1 MDKGGGHPEA
11 EGKGS
16 GCVMSRSAGAFYELL
31 DQLIAEKDDLFVPE
45 VRKAPSRADD
55 QARLFLE
62 IVAFREK
69 NGKAP
74 DPSSRLPEEMRLGV
88 RLAAFQK
95 DPAKV
100 TALQDLDQYGLLQ
113 HAIDV
118 RNEIPASLDDLIA
131 SGDDILVTPDDHIFE
146 FRATPAPKPK
156 AEPDVVAERVPCADF
171 EKFAPI
177 FDEVIADIA
186 AGARSTVPTS
196 STYQIA
202 VGDVFILEGQLAY
215 IADVGPWMTR
225 TKGDQKDARLRIIY
239 DNGTESGHLLRSFG
253 KALYR
258 ADNSRR
264 VLAPQAGPLFDG
276 QQAQVTGC
284 IYVARTYSQDPA
296 LVDLKHHMIKI
307 GSTVGTAKERIA
319 GAATDPTF
327 LLAPAA
333 VVAEYETK
341 GVPPK
346 KIEGL
351 LHRFFAGACLNLR
364 LPDRFGK
371 SVDPREW
378 FIVSPEVVER
388 AIRLIATRKLHLYR
402 YDVPEDRI
410 SEK

>member
-1 MDKGGGHPEA
+1 
-11 EGKGS
+11 
-16 GCVMSRSAGAFYELL
+16 MSRSSGAFYELL
-31 DQLIAEKDDLFVPE
+31 DQLITDKDDLFVPE
-45 VRKAPSRADD
+45 LRKAPNRADD
-55 QARLFLE
+55 QSRLFLE

-69 NGKAP
+69 TGRAP
-74 DPSSRLPEEMRLGV
+74 DPSSRSPEEMRLGV
-88 RLAAFQK
+88 RLTAFQK
-95 DPAKV
+95 DPSKV
-100 TALQDLDQYGLLQ
+100 AAMQDFDQYGLLQ
-113 HAIDV
+113 HAAET
-118 RNEIPASLDDLIA
+118 RNEVPASLDDLIS
-131 SGDDILVTPDDHIFE
+131 SGDDLLTTPDDHIFE
-146 FRATPAPKPK
+146 FKATPTPKPK
-156 AEPDVVAERVPCADF
+156 AEADIIAERIPCTEF

-177 FDEVIADIA
+177 FDEAIADIA

-202 VGDVFILEGQLAY
+202 VGDIFILEGQLAY

-264 VLAPQAGPLFDG
+264 VLAPQAGPLFSG
-276 QQAQVTGC
+276 QQAKVTGC
-284 IYVARTYSQDPA
+284 IYVARTLSQDPA
-296 LVDLKHHMIKI
+296 LADIKHHMLKI

-319 GAATDPTF
+319 GAANDPTF
-327 LLAPAA
+327 LMAPAGII
-333 VVAEYETK
+333 AEYETK

-351 LHRFFAGACLNLR
+351 LHRFFSGACLNVR

-378 FIVSPEVVER
+378 FIVSSDAIEQ
-388 AIRLIATRKLHLYR
+388 AIRLIATRKLHLYL
-402 YDVPEDRI
+402 YDVDDDAIVNRSPSSI
-410 SEK
+410 SSRGV